1 MGRMAL
7 SPSRIQTLI
16 DELDEMIACGLK
28 GVTTSDGKTV
38 TMDEV
43 GGLKSRR
50 AHLAALLAGGSR
62 PMVRTSYVRLRDPD

>member
-1 MGRMAL
+1 MGL
-7 SPSRIQTLI
+7 SPTRIQTLI

-43 GGLKSRR
+43 AGLKSRR
-50 AHLAALLAGGSR
+50 AHLEALLNGR
-62 PMVRTSYVRLRDPD
+62 KKRVVRTSYVRLRDAD